1 MHDAPAALAAAH
13 RPRWQW
19 HGNARPPDTIQIAVE
34 PRTRRPYPAL
44 TRLICHLDLDL
55 DRTTPRGAGARAEE
69 PGAPEEPRGV
79 PGAVSARVRIVLGL
93 PAPRC

>member
-1 MHDAPAALAAAH
+1 MA
-13 RPRWQW
+13 WQ
-19 HGNARPPDTIQIAVE
+19 RPPARHDPNRRE
-34 PRTRRPYPAL
+34 TRRPYPAL
-44 TRLICHLDLDL
+44 TRLICQLDLDL